1 MGLFFI
7 RINRFVVCSFLAG
20 LSFFGAV
27 LFNRYADVRYYLPLI
42 ILLVA
47 VAVIPVAWATKN
59 LAGQRFFAAMAIL
72 VLFAAACLGYPS
84 RSGRNTRAI
93 GRSQAWDALHFPNR
107 GRHSTHF
114 IAQNCFAGLV
124 GHQPGIVLSDIDPVY
139 LNALLPDLLV
149 AAPIDGKHDFMWSR
163 IWRYDRSQA
172 LALVQHGLQQ
182 SLPVYALFVSTKE
195 MMAQQSRLPIISGYQ
210 WTILNDSGAKAV
222 VLKLTPAASQERSSL
237 PGHYCRILSLCKKLF
252 AWLFFGAVIFLASY
266 LRITGLAWGL
276 ESGYAHYRNF
286 QPDEFISLRGVL
298 EIDLLHSH
306 IRVPSAYFEG
316 TFNYYLWAIP
326 KAALKLSGRAEPPSA
341 ASTGEEDHAS
351 LLYICRWMT
360 LLFDLATIIIVFLAI
375 REATQNFYA
384 SFLGACVYAV
394 LPMQVIYAHFMRT
407 HILGNLLCALVI
419 WISLKLRTRQRLW
432 LLLSAG
438 FISGLGAA
446 TRYPVGIISVI
457 PCLYLLFDR
466 AGNLPDW
473 RIRIWEGTKHFV
485 AGPIWSIAAGFVIGL
500 FFGHPML
507 FLDSG
512 TVIKSIT
519 DETLKYASLQEFKS
533 DKLLNLYVVWR
544 YVSYL
549 IPFAMYPLLW
559 LIPYCAI
566 LYLGSCNDAFVL
578 RILCACWNSLQRFAI
593 AAKKTT
599 DNNDS
604 FSQYV
609 LSRRRIIGS
618 LRSSIRP
625 SYCRKETLAQCF
637 ARICIR

>member
-1 MGLFFI
+1 
-7 RINRFVVCSFLAG
+7 VQK
-20 LSFFGAV
+20 AV
-27 LFNRYADVRYYLPLI
+27 R
-42 ILLVA
+42 
-47 VAVIPVAWATKN
+47 
-59 LAGQRFFAAMAIL
+59 
-72 VLFAAACLGYPS
+72 
-84 RSGRNTRAI
+84 
-93 GRSQAWDALHFPNR
+93 
-107 GRHSTHF
+107 
-114 IAQNCFAGLV
+114 
-124 GHQPGIVLSDIDPVY
+124 
-139 LNALLPDLLV
+139 
-149 AAPIDGKHDFMWSR
+149 
-163 IWRYDRSQA
+163 
-172 LALVQHGLQQ
+172 LAL
-182 SLPVYALFVSTKE
+182 F
-195 MMAQQSRLPIISGYQ
+195 
-210 WTILNDSGAKAV
+210 
-222 VLKLTPAASQERSSL
+222 
-237 PGHYCRILSLCKKLF
+237 C
-252 AWLFFGAVIFLASY
+252 AVIFLASY

-276 ESGYAHYRNF
+276 KSGYGHYRNF

-326 KAALKLSGRAEPPSA
+326 KAALKLSGKAEPPSA
-341 ASTGEEDHAS
+341 ASTSEEDHAD

-360 LLFDLATIIIVFLAI
+360 LLFDLASVIIVFLAI

-407 HILGNLLCALVI
+407 HILSNLLCALVI

-432 LLLSAG
+432 LFLSAG

-457 PCLYLLFDR
+457 PCVYLLFDH
-466 AGNLPDW
+466 AGNLPNW

-485 AGPIWSIAAGFVIGL
+485 AGPIWSIGAGFVIGL

-566 LYLGSCNDAFVL
+566 LYFGFRRSLLSQCFPIMIFSLLYLYFMAKGYLGPYYARATMLLFPGFCVLVGIACNDLRSRLRKQRTITILLVSTFCLVVGSSVVFDLAYVQAMQERDARTVL
-578 RILCACWNSLQRFAI
+578 REDLHTMIGESFATIGVSPYGPYIYTVMPAVDPLKSEKVRIQLQDPEQKADFFLMGLAEQFDSAWLNAIIRRVETQGAFRYEKTYNVRPRIFGRELRLADFPQDMTYPFPTILLF
-593 AAKKTT
+593 
-599 DNNDS
+599 
-604 FSQYV
+604 
-609 LSRRRIIGS
+609 RR
-618 LRSSIRP
+618 
-625 SYCRKETLAQCF
+625 
-637 ARICIR
+637 